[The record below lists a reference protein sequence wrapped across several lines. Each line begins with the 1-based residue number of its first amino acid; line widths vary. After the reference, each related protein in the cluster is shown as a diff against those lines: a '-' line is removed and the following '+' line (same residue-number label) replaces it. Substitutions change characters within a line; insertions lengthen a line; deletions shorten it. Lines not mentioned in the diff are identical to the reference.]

1 MPFGELLLHWAG
13 SERRPGDGSS
23 GAGHPG
29 RGVRRIVDRTLS
41 QMTEHPSTLS
51 NHWPK
56 PEVCTLLYK
65 YWPEVCTLLHK
76 YWPKQNS
83 GGEDGGFPGEVWPRP
98 TSGRRAHGVRT
109 QEGRLRLRT
118 SHQISAKRGGTL
130 QIVPKR
136 WHSGTGTL
144 ALSISVSNAI

>member
-1 MPFGELLLHWAG
+1 MTFGELLGIVWVSVTFGELLGIVWVSVTFGARLGIVWVSVTFGELLLHWAG

-65 YWPEVCTLLHK
+65 YWPEVCTLLYK

-83 GGEDGGFPGEVWPRP
+83 GGEDGGL
-98 TSGRRAHGVRT
+98 GVRNYVPC
-109 QEGRLRLRT
+109 
-118 SHQISAKRGGTL
+118 GG
-130 QIVPKR
+130 
-136 WHSGTGTL
+136 
-144 ALSISVSNAI
+144 